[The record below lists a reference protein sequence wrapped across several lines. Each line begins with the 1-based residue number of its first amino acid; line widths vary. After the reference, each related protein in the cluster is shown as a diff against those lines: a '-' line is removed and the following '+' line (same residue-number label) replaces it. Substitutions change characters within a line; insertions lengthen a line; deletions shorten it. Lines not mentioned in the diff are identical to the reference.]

1 MDEAA
6 AGKLSN
12 GVGDAP
18 SSPPSFRME
27 DLPAEIQTVVMSL
40 LPLKE
45 AVRASIVSRS
55 WSMLWTFHSNL
66 CFYGPNDPDFERDLH
81 DITVDQYIN
90 DLIKIERVKFID
102 SVNGIIRRHSGIG
115 INKFSV
121 RCALGLPKED
131 LGHLH
136 RWIAF
141 AASSKASIIEF
152 NLKKMYL
159 APKEVHHFPL
169 EALDVQ
175 GNSWLQSLFLAN
187 VSIKLQSGICGFAM
201 FKRFV
206 LEDVKIFGDF
216 PGLLASCS
224 TLEDLTIISCP
235 GLANLSVPHKLD
247 KLQHLLIERMV
258 VEMIEFHA
266 TNLCHF
272 EYRGKVSPIVL
283 HGCSKLEKAT
293 ILFHCGKGLHHAF
306 TVGPS
311 ILPVKI
317 LNVQASIIK
326 YEELQKLTL
335 GPHGMFTHLRHMTC
349 ELTVVNAS
357 ENADNADNADNGVLQ
372 LAYCLD
378 IAPNLETLH
387 VDMLH
392 WGFKDNKCD
401 EVVGEEG
408 SLGHMR
414 RHDHLKT
421 VYISGFRLY
430 KAHTKLAC
438 CILSNASVLEHLKLE
453 PRFGTIPRLNEGLE
467 TTILEVCKWAR
478 LASERFGKVITVSD
492 APSE

>member
-326 YEELQKLTL
+326 YEEKMPIMPIMPIMEFFNL
-335 GPHGMFTHLRHMTC
+335 P
-349 ELTVVNAS
+349 TVW
-357 ENADNADNADNGVLQ
+357 
-372 LAYCLD
+372 
-378 IAPNLETLH
+378 ILH
-387 VDMLH
+387 PTWRRCMWICFIGALKITSVMRWWERKAH
-392 WGFKDNKCD
+392 WGICVAMIISRQSTSAGF
-401 EVVGEEG
+401 G
-408 SLGHMR
+408 S
-414 RHDHLKT
+414 
-421 VYISGFRLY
+421 IRL
-430 KAHTKLAC
+430 
-438 CILSNASVLEHLKLE
+438 ILSWHAASCLMLL
-453 PRFGTIPRLNEGLE
+453 FSSI
-467 TTILEVCKWAR
+467 
-478 LASERFGKVITVSD
+478 
-492 APSE
+492 